1 MQVARSPRNCTTPPA
16 GLTGGRTGK
25 VFLVGAGPGDPD
37 LLTVKAA
44 RLLASADVVVYDN
57 LVGSGVME
65 LVAERARRIYV
76 GKEAGH
82 HALPQD
88 DINRLLVRLGR
99 DGLRVVRLKGGDPFI
114 FGRGGEER
122 TALLEAGIDCEVVPG
137 ITAAAGAASS
147 TGIPLTHR
155 SHAQTLVLATGHL
168 QDGSVNLDWPALAR
182 PRQTIV
188 IYMGLGA
195 LPVICERL
203 LAHGLPASTPAAVVQ
218 AATTPREA
226 IVSARLDE
234 LPAAAAAA
242 GLQPPALIMIGE
254 VVACQHSASQL
265 AAELQP
271 A

>member
-1 MQVARSPRNCTTPPA
+1 MQSPRFLRSAPA
-16 GLTGGRTGK
+16 SPSSLIRRAAGK

-44 RLLASADVVVYDN
+44 RLLSAADVVVHDH
-57 LVGSGVME
+57 LVGRGVMD
-65 LVAERARRIYV
+65 LVPPAVRRIYV
-76 GKEAGH
+76 GKEAGR
-82 HALPQD
+82 HALPQE
-88 DINRLLVRLGR
+88 DINRLLIRLAQE
-99 DGLRVVRLKGGDPFI
+99 GLTVLRLKGGDPFI

-122 TALLEAGIDCEVVPG
+122 AALLEAGLDCEIVPG
-137 ITAAAGAASS
+137 ITAAAGAASA
-147 TGIPLTHR
+147 TGVPLTHR

-182 PRQTIV
+182 PRQTVV

-203 LAHGLPASTPAAVVQ
+203 VEHGLPGSTPAAVIH
-218 AATTPREA
+218 AATTPTQA
-226 IVSARLDE
+226 VVSARVDE
-234 LPAAAAAA
+234 LADAVAAA

-254 VVACQHSASQL
+254 VVALEFDMHEVIR
-265 AAELQP
+265 ELQT

>member
-1 MQVARSPRNCTTPPA
+1 MQGPRSPRRFSTSGANSHSSA
-16 GLTGGRTGK
+16 AGK

-44 RLLASADVVVYDN
+44 RLLAAADVIVYDN
-57 LVGSGVME
+57 LVGDGVMD
-65 LVAERARRIYV
+65 LVGQDVRRIYV

-99 DGLRVVRLKGGDPFI
+99 EGLRVVRLKGGDPFI

-122 TALLEAGIDCEVVPG
+122 AALLEAGVACEVVPG
-137 ITAAAGAASS
+137 ITAAAGAAST

-168 QDGSVNLDWPALAR
+168 QDGSVNLDWPTLAR
-182 PRQTIV
+182 PRQTVV

-203 LAHGLPASTPAAVVQ
+203 LAHGMPASTPAAVIQ
-218 AATTPREA
+218 SATTA
-226 IVSARLDE
+226 QQTMVSAPLDE
-234 LPAAAAAA
+234 LPAAVAAA

-254 VVACQHSASQL
+254 VVALEYAASRL